1 MHGWHK
7 THQARFFPGRPENQT
22 ARGSDGAEGGGQA
35 RRGVVEQ
42 LGFPFFNRAVVGLEH
57 WQTGIIRPV
66 LRDPLTVGGR
76 RCDQQTRQL
85 AVPQQ
90 LRE

>member
-1 MHGWHK
+1 MHRW
-7 THQARFFPGRPENQT
+7 HQAHQAWLFPCRPENQA

-57 WQTGIIRPV
+57 WQVGIVRPV
-66 LRDPLTVGGR
+66 LRDPLTVGR
-76 RCDQQTRQL
+76 CRCDQQARQL
-85 AVPQQ
+85 ALPQQ